1 MLSAREYVEIMTIKR
16 LFTQKGNEEEYRRI
30 SANLKNLMYK
40 MARLDNV
47 PGFTPED
54 LEGFFYLKIWQES
67 NNKRYKN
74 EFSYFAKSF
83 QNIIRN
89 LVRDIKTANKRLPV
103 NYLDDCI
110 FWPDIR

>member
-1 MLSAREYVEIMTIKR
+1 
-16 LFTQKGNEEEYRRI
+16 
-30 SANLKNLMYK
+30 

-54 LEGFFYLKIWQES
+54 LEGFFYMKIWKES
-67 NNKRYKN
+67 NNKNYNN

-89 LVRDIKTANKRLPV
+89 LVRDLETAKKRLPV
-103 NYLDDCI
+103 NPLDECI
-110 FWPDIR
+110 FWEDIR